1 MIKFVVSSEKEKQK
15 LLEAS
20 KHIHDSRD
28 IDTDI
33 EMVNT
38 IAHLYQAPFLI
49 EVDGSIRDGRS

>member
-1 MIKFVVSSEKEKQK
+1 MIKIIVSSEKEKTA

-20 KHIHDSRD
+20 EHIHDSRD

-38 IAHLYQAPFLI
+38 LAHLYMVPWVI
-49 EVDGSIRDGRS
+49 EVQSNDFG